1 MTLDYMPIENSIK
14 SLIKYEVNPMPQVVQ
29 MFGLVYRKS
38 PALHAGY
45 AKPKNIGWFIFKHID
60 VSCAYKYASFN
71 CFRKLDTVASK

>member
-14 SLIKYEVNPMPQVVQ
+14 SLIKYEVNPRPQVVQ

-45 AKPKNIGWFIFKHID
+45 AKPKNIG
-60 VSCAYKYASFN
+60 
-71 CFRKLDTVASK
+71 